1 MIAIGFLPFEES
13 GSRFTIMISEFTF
26 CVRHLWVFAIFFS
39 FGFAGA
45 EAQDA
50 SGDTMPADVR
60 MKISEIQ
67 DLQTRQRYTDALQKL
82 SELEADHPEIAD
94 IYNIRGSIWLA
105 GALRDYDKSKEQFE
119 KALQLRPNAMAVL
132 FNMAELE
139 FVVHH
144 FDVAEQKFAALLAD
158 APKIP
163 LPIRHLILYKQAV
176 CKVKQGQTADAQEM
190 IKKNFTFMDDTP
202 AYYYANAA
210 IAFQNGDK
218 PKAQEWMARAEAIFG
233 KSAVTP
239 YVDTL
244 VEARWLP
251 HIGLPEIEDEP
262 KAATVPG
269 K

>member
-1 MIAIGFLPFEES
+1 MTLQFMNRANSVLLGAMLAIGSPW
-13 GSRFTIMISEFTF
+13 GM
-26 CVRHLWVFAIFFS
+26 V
-39 FGFAGA
+39 
-45 EAQDA
+45 AQGQSDD
-50 SGDTMPADVR
+50 GLTPEVR
-60 MKISEIQ
+60 MQISEIQ
-67 DLQTRQRYTDALQKL
+67 DLQSRQRYTDALQKL
-82 SELEADHPEIAD
+82 DEMEAAHPEIAD

-105 GALRDYDKSKEQFE
+105 GPLRDYDKSKEQFE
-119 KALQLRPNAMAVL
+119 KALQLRPNAMAAL

-144 FDVAEQKFAALLAD
+144 FDIAEKKFAALLED
-158 APKIP
+158 ALKIP

-176 CKVKQGQTADAQEM
+176 CLVKMGKLSEAEEM

-210 IAFQNGDK
+210 VAFQKDNK

-233 KSAVTP
+233 KQAITP

-244 VEARWLP
+244 VEVRWLP
-251 HIGLPEIEDEP
+251 HIGLPEL
-262 KAATVPG
+262 KAATTPAEVPA